1 MLYSPLHYAPS
12 LLSPSSP
19 VVSPLLAFSAPS
31 LSLPSIQTVS
41 ILEQRLTLTEDKLK
55 ECLENQMEIS
65 LQLQRGEAER
75 WQH

>member
-12 LLSPSSP
+12 LLSPSPP
-19 VVSPLLAFSAPS
+19 VVSPLLAF
-31 LSLPSIQTVS
+31 SLPSIQTVS

-65 LQLQRGEAER
+65 LRLQRGEAER
-75 WQH
+75 WHH

>member
-1 MLYSPLHYAPS
+1 MLLLFYPLPLPLSLPSMPSPL
-12 LLSPSSP
+12 
-19 VVSPLLAFSAPS
+19 PLA
-31 LSLPSIQTVS
+31 LPSIQTVS